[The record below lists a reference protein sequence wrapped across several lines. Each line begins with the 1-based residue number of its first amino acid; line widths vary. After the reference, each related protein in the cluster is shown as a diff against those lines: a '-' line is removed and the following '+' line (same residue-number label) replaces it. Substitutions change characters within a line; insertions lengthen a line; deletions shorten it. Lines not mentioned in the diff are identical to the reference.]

1 MDMKELN
8 QADYLNLRKLL
19 DRVSVEGVQEAKVL
33 AVLATKLENI
43 VNSYGLE
50 EEDGKDTPTAD

>member
-1 MDMKELN
+1 MDELN
-8 QADYLNLRKLL
+8 QTDYLNLRKLL

-50 EEDGKDTPTAD
+50 EEDGKDTPATD

>member
-1 MDMKELN
+1 MNELN

-19 DRVSVEGVQEAKVL
+19 DRVKVEGVNEAKVL

-43 VNSYGLE
+43 VNAIGLE
-50 EEDGKDTPTAD
+50 EEDGEDTNRAV

>member
-1 MDMKELN
+1 MNELN

-19 DRVSVEGVQEAKVL
+19 DRVKVEGVNEAKVL

-43 VNSYGLE
+43 VNAIGLE
-50 EEDGKDTPTAD
+50 EEDGENTNRAV